1 MSRSAVWGRA
11 GVSARV
17 WLAGVAALF
26 GVVQVALVADVPLGW
41 DESIYA
47 SQTDPRRPALVF
59 SAPRARGMSWLAAPI
74 QAVTGS
80 PEALRIYL
88 AVLASLGLYAAYA
101 VWLRV
106 RPDGSVPLA
115 ALGLSTLWVTVFY
128 GPTTMP
134 NVAIA
139 LACVFATGALLCH
152 ALGLAPAWLPWAG
165 GGAVGLA
172 TLVRPG
178 DVAPLVGALGV
189 AVLAHPQWR
198 RRAVRLLA
206 PAAVGAAAGA
216 LPWLVEAQLRYGGIP
231 ARVYRALSTQG
242 TGERFVPDYQLRAL
256 DGPILCRPCVRA
268 EQPIPAFGAVLWVV
282 GGALVVAAVWFALRA
297 RHTARP
303 GVTEATLMSA
313 WVGGVLAFPYLFLVG
328 YAAPRF
334 MLPAYA
340 LLALP
345 VGQALHRLCTGRSGR
360 VRVVP
365 AAVVVMAL
373 LAHSLVQYRVLEDVL
388 AAQTASRVRWVAV
401 ADALAGRG
409 VAPPC
414 TLLGPSSPTVA
425 YVAGCDAVTIKRH
438 AGDEAYSLA
447 DLRAAVEREQVAVV
461 LRGSEPRPDY
471 TRGWAQVPARE
482 LPRGYRVLIA
492 P

>member
-1 MSRSAVWGRA
+1 MGMSDVWRRA
-11 GVSARV
+11 GVPARV
-17 WLAGVAALF
+17 WLAVVAAVF
-26 GVVQVALVADVPLGW
+26 GLAQVVLVADVPLGW
-41 DESIYA
+41 DESVYA

-59 SAPRARGMSWLAAPI
+59 SAPRARGMSWLVAPI

-80 PEALRIYL
+80 PEALRVYL
-88 AVLASLGLYAAYA
+88 AVLAAVGLYAAYA

-106 RPDGSVPLA
+106 RADGSVPLA
-115 ALGLSTLWVTVFY
+115 ALALSTLWVTVFY

-139 LACVFATGALLCH
+139 LACVFASGALLCD
-152 ALGLAPAWLPWAG
+152 ALGLAPAWLRWAG
-165 GGAVGLA
+165 GAAVGLA

-178 DVAPLVGALGV
+178 DVAPLLGALGV

-198 RRAVRLLA
+198 RRAVRLLV
-206 PAAVGAAAGA
+206 PAAVGSVAGA
-216 LPWLVEAQLRYGGIP
+216 VPWLVEAQLRYGGIP

-268 EQPIPAFGAVLWVV
+268 DQPIPAFGVVLWVV
-282 GGALVVAAVWFALRA
+282 GAALVVAAVWLALRE
-297 RHTARP
+297 RRTAAP
-303 GVTEATLMSA
+303 GATEATLLSA

-345 VGQALHRLCTGRSGR
+345 VGQALLRLSTARGGRLR
-360 VRVVP
+360 LVP
-365 AAVVVMAL
+365 AGLVAVAL
-373 LAHSLVQYRVLEDVL
+373 VAHSVVQYRVLEDVL
-388 AAQTASRVRWVAV
+388 SAQTASRTRWVAV
-401 ADALAGRG
+401 ADALAARG

-425 YVAGCDAVTIKRH
+425 YVAGCDAVTIQRH

-447 DLRAAVEREQVAVV
+447 DLRAAVERERVAVV
-461 LRGSEPRPDY
+461 LRGREPRPDY
-471 TRGWAQVPARE
+471 TRGWVQVPARE
-482 LPRGYRVLIA
+482 LPSGYRVLIA